1 MNDETTTDDAMGAD
15 RRCSVLEVPGA
26 RLYFEIR
33 GQGPLI
39 ALVGAPMTADAF
51 APLADELAIDHT
63 VLTCDPRG
71 IGRSEVLDP
80 DADSTPELRSNDL
93 AHLIEEA
100 GAGPTIVFGSSGGA
114 VTALALLE
122 QRPDLVSALIAH
134 EPPLEE
140 LLPNRDEQRAITQD
154 VCVTYLTGDILG
166 GWRKFLAQAGITMPP
181 DALEQFFGPDRDPRT
196 MADEKYWFAHELR
209 PSTWWTPNLD
219 ALRGFSARIIIGIGE
234 DSAGQI
240 CDHTARALAAEL
252 QLTPT
257 IFPGDHTGF
266 IDEPHTFA
274 SAVRETLAREFS

>member
-1 MNDETTTDDAMGAD
+1 MNDKSTTDDAMGAD
-15 RRCSVLEVPGA
+15 PRCGVLRVPGA

-39 ALVGAPMTADAF
+39 ALVGAPMAADAF
-51 APLADELAIDHT
+51 APLADELAFAHT
-63 VLTCDPRG
+63 VLTSDPRG

-80 DADSTPELRSNDL
+80 DAESTPELRANDL
-93 AHLIEEA
+93 VHLIEEA
-100 GAGPTIVFGSSGGA
+100 DAGPAMVFGSSGGA

-154 VCVTYLTGDILG
+154 VCVTYLSGDILG

-181 DALEQFFGPDRDPRT
+181 DALEEFFGPHRDPKT
-196 MADEKYWFAHELR
+196 LADEEYWFAHELR
-209 PSTWWTPNLD
+209 PSTWWKPNLD
-219 ALRGFSARIIIGIGE
+219 ALRGLSARIIVGIGQ
-234 DSAGQI
+234 DSTGQV
-240 CDHTARALAAEL
+240 CDHTSRALAAEL

-257 IFPGDHTGF
+257 VFPGDHTGF
-266 IDEPHTFA
+266 TDKPHTFA